1 MDFAIDP
8 KLIVSRDEA
17 FKQAPLLVRYTES
30 PVSDRMGLWEKLD
43 ALYQKA
49 KKGQKVIVADQDY
62 TDSSK
67 THYNLARISQVT
79 RDWRNEDGLV
89 VRVIAGNVSWRVD
102 GNMQFHPVQ

>member
-30 PVSDRMGLWEKLD
+30 PVSDRMDLWEKLD

-49 KKGQKVIVADQDY
+49 KKGQKVIVADRDY
-62 TDSSK
+62 TDPSK
-67 THYNLARISQVT
+67 TRYILARISQVT
-79 RDWRNEDGLV
+79 RDWRNEDGPV